1 MNRNWK
7 LLLIVAA
14 SLVVTSPPIHAQGLL
29 DKAKNVAKKTSVGK
43 SLTKLGTEAQ
53 MLDAPSFDLEPR
65 NIPTVAVGSLQL
77 GISGVDIKN
86 NEAVRLK
93 LYLFNP
99 AKDNT
104 AVPLPPPDM
113 FVLVDEKGRR
123 LTLVGELSVKD
134 LPAGAAEITVPGME
148 RVEMSIL
155 FASMAADAKLA
166 TLKIGSTGTIAGIP
180 VNTAVAGTPAAST
193 SAADAKSA
201 SASPWKR

>member
-7 LLLIVAA
+7 LLLIVTA
-14 SLVVTSPPIHAQGLL
+14 SLVVTAPPIRAQGLL

-53 MLDAPSFDLEPR
+53 MLDAPSFDLEAR

-77 GISGVDIKN
+77 GIAGVDIKN

-104 AVPLPPPDM
+104 AVPLPPSDM

-123 LTLVGELSVKD
+123 LTLVGDLSVKD
-134 LPAGAAEITVPGME
+134 LPAGAAEITIPGME

-155 FASMAADAKLA
+155 FGAMAADARTA
-166 TLKIGSTGTIAGIP
+166 TLKIGSTGAIAGIP
-180 VNTAVAGTPAAST
+180 VNTAVAGTPSAT
-193 SAADAKSA
+193 NAADTKSA
-201 SASPWKR
+201 SSSPWKR

>member
-7 LLLIVAA
+7 LLLIVTA
-14 SLVVTSPPIHAQGLL
+14 SLVITSPPIRAQGLL

-53 MLDAPSFDLEPR
+53 MLDAPSFDLEAR
-65 NIPTVAVGSLQL
+65 NIPPVAVGSLQL
-77 GISGVDIKN
+77 GIAGVDIKN

-123 LTLVGELSVKD
+123 LTLVGDLSVKD

-155 FASMAADAKLA
+155 FASMAVDARTA

-180 VNTAVAGTPAAST
+180 VNTAVAGTPSAT
-193 SAADAKSA
+193 NAADTKSA
-201 SASPWKR
+201 SSSPWKR